1 MTDSEVL
8 KWFDLFEEKANVSA
22 FKEMTDDYI
31 SSLEDDY
38 EIIEDTHSNL
48 SIKIKYEL
56 TGGSYSD
63 DIYLQYTGHDGEI
76 NGDCQLF
83 TPRNNR
89 LDEDDAR
96 TKTRVKRVIQY
107 SNIAHNIE
115 LVRNIHCILN
125 IEDINHTEEIL
136 IWLKERLDE
145 ENIESKLIFNDDFD
159 TVYKLDRCMDYIRE
173 YDTKQ
178 SRISINLYLKKK
190 IDPNLIKSKKDPILD
205 SIPKNIVDD
214 FDTFIRRIRLSDEN
228 RRNLVNILKRGEW
241 NNEKHS

>member
-1 MTDSEVL
+1 MTDNEVL

-22 FKEMTDDYI
+22 FKETIDDYI

-38 EIIEDTHSNL
+38 EIIEDTYSIL
-48 SIKIKYEL
+48 STKIQYEL
-56 TGGSYSD
+56 IGGEHSD
-63 DIYLQYTGHDGEI
+63 HISLQYMGHDGKI
-76 NGDCQLF
+76 HGDRDLF
-83 TPRNNR
+83 LPRNNR
-89 LDEDDAR
+89 LDEDDTR
-96 TKTRVKRVIQY
+96 TKTRVKKKIVY

-115 LVRNIHCILN
+115 LICKIHCILN
-125 IEDINHTEEIL
+125 IEDMNHTEEIL
-136 IWLKERLDE
+136 IWLKGRLDE
-145 ENIESKLIFNDDFD
+145 ESIESKLEFNGDFMFS
-159 TVYKLDRCMDYIRE
+159 YKLDNCMENIRNYFSKYSE
-173 YDTKQ
+173 IKMSLTL
-178 SRISINLYLKKK
+178 SKK